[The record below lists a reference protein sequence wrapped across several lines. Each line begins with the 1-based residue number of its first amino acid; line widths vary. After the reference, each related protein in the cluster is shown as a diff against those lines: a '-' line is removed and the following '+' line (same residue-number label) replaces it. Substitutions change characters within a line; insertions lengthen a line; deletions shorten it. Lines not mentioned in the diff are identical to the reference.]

1 MINTLD
7 DIKKFLNDI
16 SFKKIFIICGKNS
29 FLLSG
34 AKKVINESL
43 INKNTQYFYK
53 KKEIPIYEELIE
65 LIKEIDKFNPDLILA
80 VGGGAVL
87 DYSKIA
93 NTLFL
98 EEDLKNKIIN
108 GSYQIKK
115 KKFKLAAIPTTA
127 GSGAEVT
134 SGAVIYVDDIKY
146 SIESNLVIPDYFFLI
161 PEFLLSAS
169 KNIKSSSGFDAIA
182 QATESL
188 ISMKSNKES
197 INYAL
202 KSLEISTKS
211 YIDFLNS
218 PNLKNASEMII
229 ASNLAGKAINI
240 SKTTLP
246 HAASYPFTNLFNI
259 SHGKAVSL
267 FFEDFFLFNYHNIS
281 KSKSKFNL
289 NERFHL
295 IFKSFETNTI
305 EGFINNIASIK
316 KKALLNSSLNKLNVD
331 IKNNADQ
338 IMKGINP
345 LRLGNNPIKISEN
358 EIFEI
363 ITKKLF

>member
-1 MINTLD
+1 
-7 DIKKFLNDI
+7 
-16 SFKKIFIICGKNS
+16 
-29 FLLSG
+29 
-34 AKKVINESL
+34 
-43 INKNTQYFYK
+43 
-53 KKEIPIYEELIE
+53 
-65 LIKEIDKFNPDLILA
+65 
-80 VGGGAVL
+80 
-87 DYSKIA
+87 
-93 NTLFL
+93 
-98 EEDLKNKIIN
+98 
-108 GSYQIKK
+108 
-115 KKFKLAAIPTTA
+115 
-127 GSGAEVT
+127 
-134 SGAVIYVDDIKY
+134 
-146 SIESNLVIPDYFFLI
+146 
-161 PEFLLSAS
+161 
-169 KNIKSSSGFDAIA
+169 
-182 QATESL
+182 
-188 ISMKSNKES
+188 
-197 INYAL
+197 
-202 KSLEISTKS
+202 
-211 YIDFLNS
+211 
-218 PNLKNASEMII
+218 MII
-229 ASNLAGKAINI
+229 SYNFAVNEINI

-331 IKNNADQ
+331 IKNNTDQ